1 MQKRERETA
10 TPTKSD
16 RVAITDGTVDLRR
29 GEGEWQRFGSE
40 VERNMVG
47 LGAEVS
53 AAPPPS
59 IDQGLIRKEAK
70 HLLRQPPPTAGG
82 TCPAGPVARRKG
94 VNGRGNVCH
103 VEMEWKY

>member
-70 HLLRQPPPTAGG
+70 HLLRQPPTEGG
-82 TCPAGPVARRKG
+82 TCPAGPARRKG
-94 VNGRGNVCH
+94 VNGRGNV
-103 VEMEWKY
+103 